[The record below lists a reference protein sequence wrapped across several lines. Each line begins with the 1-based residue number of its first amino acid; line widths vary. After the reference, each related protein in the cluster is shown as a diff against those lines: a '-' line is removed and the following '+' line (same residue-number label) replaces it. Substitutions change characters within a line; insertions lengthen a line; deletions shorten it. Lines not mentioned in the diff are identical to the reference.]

1 VAFGHDDVMDP
12 WFPMGTA
19 NPLQVCARRCAGHPD
34 DLAGSD
40 RRVLCHGH
48 TRAAEVLSLGD
59 SYGIAAGRPASLIV
73 LPATDPFDAVR
84 RQVRP
89 WYVIAHGRVVA
100 ETPPVAATLTCRE
113 KRREDRLRASARP
126 HEATWPR

>member
-1 VAFGHDDVMDP
+1 MDP

-19 NPLQVCARRCAGHPD
+19 NPLQVAHVGA
-34 DLAGSD
+34 LATQMTSPAQIAECFAM
-40 RRVLCHGH
+40 VT

-100 ETPPVAATLTCRE
+100 ETPPSTCTQVSPPNLFTASRGNLAALSDMRCRG
-113 KRREDRLRASARP
+113 
-126 HEATWPR
+126 